1 MFGGF
6 IMTLRHLKIF
16 LAVCE
21 QSSITKAAEKLY
33 ISQPAVSNSI
43 KELENYYEIKLFDR
57 ISKRLILT
65 EAGKR
70 VLEYATHIVSLFD
83 EMESNVHDL
92 NKMGKLNIGSS
103 MTIGTKFMPE
113 YVRRFKDIYP
123 QTEIRVLIDSSDV
136 IEKKIQRG
144 ELDFGLIESIVHLE
158 SILSETFM
166 DDELAIICNPNHPFC
181 NKNIDIADFIKE
193 PFLLREKGSGT
204 RELFDD
210 VMTSQGYSI
219 TPIWE
224 STNTQ
229 ALVNAAT
236 NGLGISVL
244 PYILIKEE
252 LECNKIGTFT
262 VNGLKFK
269 RKFNIIYHKNKY
281 LTSAA
286 KAFID
291 MCKNS

>member
-1 MFGGF
+1 
-6 IMTLRHLKIF
+6 MTLRHLKIF

-21 QSSITKAAEKLY
+21 QNSITKAAEKLY

-43 KELENYYEIKLFDR
+43 KELEDYYGIKFFDR

-83 EMESNVHDL
+83 EMESNVRDMD
-92 NKMGKLNIGSS
+92 KMGKLNIGSS
-103 MTIGTKFMPE
+103 MTIGTKFMPAF
-113 YVRRFKDIYP
+113 VRRFKDLYP
-123 QTEIRVLIDSSDV
+123 QTDIRVIIDSSDV

-144 ELDFGLIESIVHLE
+144 ELDFGLIESVVHLE
-158 SILSETFM
+158 SIISETFM
-166 DDELAIICNPNHPFC
+166 DDELAIICNPSHPFC
-181 NKNIDIADFIKE
+181 DKSVNIDDFIKE
-193 PFLLREKGSGT
+193 QFLLREKGSGA

-210 VMTSQGYSI
+210 VLTSQGYSLA
-219 TPIWE
+219 PIWE

-229 ALVNAAT
+229 ALVNAVS

-244 PYILIKEE
+244 PYLLIKEE
-252 LECNKIGTFT
+252 LESGKIGLFT
-262 VNGLKFK
+262 VNGLKLK
-269 RKFNIIYHKNKY
+269 RKFSIIYHKNKY

-291 MCKNS
+291 MCKNN

>member
-1 MFGGF
+1 
-6 IMTLRHLKIF
+6 MTLRHLKIF
-16 LAVCE
+16 LVVCE
-21 QSSITKAAEKLY
+21 QDSITKAAEKLY
-33 ISQPAVSNSI
+33 ISQPAVSNSV
-43 KELENYYEIKLFDR
+43 KELEDYYGIKLFDR

-83 EMESNVHDL
+83 EMESNIHDL
-92 NKMGKLNIGSS
+92 DKMGKLNIGSS
-103 MTIGTKFMPE
+103 MTIGTNFMPNF
-113 YVRRFKDIYP
+113 VRRFKDLFP
-123 QTEIRVLIDSSDV
+123 QTDIRVIIDSSDV

-144 ELDFGLIESIVHLE
+144 ELDFGLIESVVHLE
-158 SILSETFM
+158 SIISETFM
-166 DDELAIICNPNHPFC
+166 DDELAIICNPTHPFC
-181 NKNIDIADFIKE
+181 NKTVNIKDFIGE
-193 PFLLREKGSGT
+193 PFLLREKGSGA

-210 VMTSQGYSI
+210 VLTSQGFSI

-229 ALVNAAT
+229 ALVNAAA

-252 LECNKIGTFT
+252 LVCGKIGSFK
-262 VNGLKFK
+262 VDGLKFK

-281 LTSAA
+281 LTSTA

>member
-1 MFGGF
+1 
-6 IMTLRHLKIF
+6 MTLRHLKIF

-21 QSSITKAAEKLY
+21 QNSITKAAEKLY

-43 KELENYYEIKLFDR
+43 IELEDYYEVKLFDR

-65 EAGKR
+65 EAGKS

-83 EMESNVHDL
+83 EMESNIRDMD
-92 NKMGKLNIGSS
+92 KMGKLNIGSS

-113 YVRRFKDIYP
+113 YVSRFKNLYP
-123 QTEIRVLIDSSDV
+123 RTEIRVIIDSSDV

-144 ELDFGLIESIVHLE
+144 ELDFGLIESVVHLE
-158 SILSETFM
+158 SIISETFM
-166 DDELAIICNPNHPFC
+166 DDELAVICSSTHPLC
-181 NKNIDIADFIKE
+181 NKSIDIFKFIKE

-210 VMTSQGYSI
+210 VLTSQGYSI
-219 TPIWE
+219 APIWE

-229 ALVNAAT
+229 ALVNAVS

-244 PYILIKEE
+244 PYMLIKDD
-252 LECNKIGTFT
+252 LASGKIGTFKT
-262 VNGLKFK
+262 LGLNFR
-269 RKFNIIYHKNKY
+269 RKFRIIYHKNKY

-291 MCKNS
+291 MCKIS